1 MSATHALGPGEAF
14 PAGGGRGQISR
25 GDVWHVYRAER
36 RKLSSQLATRLLAL
50 ICVLGPFAFA
60 GVLKLQSGSPAD
72 TLFGVWV
79 HQSGFALSLVV
90 LSFCGSWGFPVLA
103 GVLAGDIFASEDRY
117 GTWKM
122 VLTRSSTRR
131 ALFAGKLLA
140 AATFSIGLLLLLMV
154 SSLAAGLL
162 LIGDGSLVDLGGRIL
177 STGHSLELV
186 VASWLLNILPM
197 LAFTSIAVLLSV
209 ATRNGIMGVIGPALV
224 ALVMQLLLLVGSGVW
239 LHMLLASS
247 AFDGWYTL
255 FVDHQYYGPLAIACI
270 VSVVWIVACLA
281 GSWLILRRRDFAG
294 TPVSR
299 RPGWVVPVRVAVGSA
314 AVVAFLAI
322 ATNWGP
328 AGDTAARLKASIMPA
343 FNNLTLL
350 QQRELGRDGPPR
362 GEAER
367 AHELQPARQHPVG
380 ARRLDLHA
388 RRVHPA
394 AGGRAVPGNAGQLRR
409 QPPVGRLLQG
419 RVAAV
424 VRGSADDEGRR
435 RAPGRQPAVR
445 DLRLLQPVV
454 ASSSPC
460 PLSTA
465 SSSRFLSRPPV

>member
-1 MSATHALGPGEAF
+1 M
-14 PAGGGRGQISR
+14 
-25 GDVWHVYRAER
+25 
-36 RKLSSQLATRLLAL
+36 
-50 ICVLGPFAFA
+50 LGPFAFA
-60 GVLKLQSGSPAD
+60 GVLKIQSGSPAD

-140 AATFSIGLLLLLMV
+140 AMTFSIGLLLLLAV
-154 SSLAAGLL
+154 SSVAAGLL
-162 LIGDGSLVDLGGRIL
+162 LIGDGAIVDLGGRTL

-186 VASWLLNILPM
+186 LASWLLNILPM

-255 FVDHQYYGPLAIACI
+255 FVAHQYYGPLAIACI
-270 VSVVWIVACLA
+270 VSADLDPRLPGGLVARSCAGATSPGPRSAADPA
-281 GSWLILRRRDFAG
+281 GSCRCGLPSG
-294 TPVSR
+294 
-299 RPGWVVPVRVAVGSA
+299 RPWSSPSWRSP
-314 AVVAFLAI
+314 
-322 ATNWGP
+322 TNWGP
-328 AGDTAARLKASIMPA
+328 AGDTAARLKASITPA
-343 FNNLTLL
+343 FNSLTLAPAARARPL
-350 QQRELGRDGPPR
+350 CPAR

-380 ARRLDLHA
+380 PRRLDLHA
-388 RRVHPA
+388 GRVHPA
-394 AGGRAVPGNAGQLRR
+394 AGRPAVPG
-409 QPPVGRLLQG
+409 
-419 RVAAV
+419 
-424 VRGSADDEGRR
+424 D
-435 RAPGRQPAVR
+435 PGH
-445 DLRLLQPVV
+445 L
-454 ASSSPC
+454 
-460 PLSTA
+460 
-465 SSSRFLSRPPV
+465 